1 MILRKALHIYRN
13 TYEMLERNK
22 GDTPKAGIQIS
33 LEVEQATKVKDA
45 LIRILSQIPV
55 QESNQVQLN
64 DIKEI
69 FKLLDHFSKITDSN

>member
-1 MILRKALHIYRN
+1 
-13 TYEMLERNK
+13 MLERNK

-69 FKLLDHFSKITDSN
+69 FKLLDHFSKITDSNWA